1 MENDL
6 ELNKQYVCAFH
17 EIKED
22 DLEIEK
28 KLVKKYNSDNTL
40 NLTFKN
46 IYYPIFQYER
56 VKLQNHGNGVL
67 PYGEC
72 FTCAFNEDAT
82 LLACGYSN
90 GHINIFNLKEKKD
103 PIKFRVSDYPV
114 TSIKWNEKIKV
125 IIIAGSADGT
135 VSHWHASSGKKIHS
149 IHEEKN
155 SINCVD
161 YSFDYRNFIT
171 AGNDIT
177 VRLYDEDMKTEIA
190 TMKPYL
196 FEQPGHSG
204 RIFCVKFFPND
215 TTTIYSGGWD
225 KTIQFYD
232 TRTGKVSNSIYGPEI
247 CGDSLDLN
255 GNILAS
261 GAWSTEKQIQL
272 WDIRTL
278 KCICNVKWEN
288 NTTYKPTY
296 IYSVK
301 FNKNRDPK
309 YLAIAGVNKPLFSIF
324 NMNTFKLEQGLKDSN
339 NPNPILGS
347 EEGFSPCYTIDF
359 VKINNN
365 RELFCCGCGD
375 GGTRV
380 YNFNINNN

>member
-1 MENDL
+1 MEN
-6 ELNKQYVCAFH
+6 ELNTQFVCAYH
-17 EIKED
+17 EIKDEELEVEKNIVQKFNEKD
-22 DLEIEK
+22 D
-28 KLVKKYNSDNTL
+28 SL
-40 NLTFKN
+40 NAVFKN

-56 VKLQNHGNGVL
+56 IRLPNAGNGPL

-72 FTCAFNEDAT
+72 FTTAFNADAT

-90 GHINIFNLKEKKD
+90 GHVNIFNLVEKKD
-103 PIKFRVSDYPV
+103 PIKFKVSDFPV
-114 TSIKWNEKIKV
+114 TSIKWNEKKKVV
-125 IIIAGSADGT
+125 IIVGSADGT
-135 VSHWHASSGKKIHS
+135 VSHWHVQSGKKLHS
-149 IHEEKN
+149 IQEEKN
-155 SINCVD
+155 AINCVD
-161 YSFDYRNFIT
+161 YSFDYKNFIT

-196 FEQPGHSG
+196 FNEPGHSG
-204 RIFCVKFFPND
+204 RIFCVKYFPND
-215 TTTIYSGGWD
+215 TSTIYSGGWD

-232 TRTGKVSNSIYGPEI
+232 TRTCKVANSIYGPEI

-261 GAWSTEKQIQL
+261 GAWSTEEQIQL

-288 NTTYKPTY
+288 NSVYKPTY

-301 FNKNRDPK
+301 FNKNRDNK
-309 YLAIAGVNKPLFSIF
+309 YLTVAGVNKPLFTVF
-324 NMNTFKLEQGLKDSN
+324 NMNTFKPEQGLKDTN
-339 NPNPILGS
+339 LPTPILGTGEKYHS
-347 EEGFSPCYTIDF
+347 CFTTDF

-365 RELFCCGCGD
+365 RELFCCGLGD
-375 GGTRV
+375 GGARV
-380 YNFNINNN
+380 YNFDMKN